1 MSKLLY
7 QGHGSFRIVTN
18 DDIVIYVDP
27 YIGEGYDMDADIVL
41 VTHEHSDHNRVELI
55 NLKTDG
61 VVIRSNNLRLGNI
74 YNSTSING
82 VTIEAVEAYNKN
94 HDKSKCVG
102 YVLNFDGISLYA
114 SGDTS
119 MTDDM
124 KNKLPKYKLDY
135 ALLPTD
141 GVYNMDVYEAIE
153 CAKVIGAKK
162 TIPIHMKP
170 SDLFDQEIADKFI
183 VQGRLI
189 VKPGEEIEL

>member
-7 QGHGSFRIVTN
+7 QGHGSFRIITN
-18 DDIVIYVDP
+18 DNIVIYVDP
-27 YIGEGYDMDADIVL
+27 YIGDGYDVDADIVL
-41 VTHEHSDHNRVELI
+41 VTHEHSDHNRVELV
-55 NLKTDG
+55 NLKDDG
-61 VVIRSNNLRLGNI
+61 IIIRSNNLRLGNI
-74 YNSTSING
+74 YNSTSIKG
-82 VTIEAVEAYNKN
+82 IVIEAVEAYNKN

-102 YVLNFDGISLYA
+102 YVLYFDGISLYA

-124 KNKLPKYKLDY
+124 KNKLPGYKLDY

-153 CAKVIGAKK
+153 CAKVISAKK

-170 SDLFDQEIADKFI
+170 SDLFDQNIADKFI